1 MQLSCI
7 LTSQPELSL
16 QIEVERLA
24 LRLAQLSSHA
34 DVVFL
39 PRLLE
44 GGTILKRIWHAER
57 TVLMRDESLQSGLHV
72 FVETFEQRQSE
83 GVLHLEVLALV
94 IDRIVAIFQSFRI
107 VPVQIVSLWCLVG
120 LVDMIVVVQ
129 FEGMD
134 ETGDRHILAF
144 HRSVDGVLNLLLALQ
159 TVDGSLSVYL
169 NTGRVDSDIQRVF
182 GACGFLTHDL
192 GTFGAT

>member
-57 TVLMRDESLQSGLHV
+57 TVLMCDESLQSGLHV

-94 IDRIVAIFQSFRI
+94 IDRIVAIFQPFRI
-107 VPVQIVSLWCLVG
+107 VPVQIVSLRCLVG

-144 HRSVDGVLNLLLALQ
+144 HRSVDRVLNLLLALQ

-169 NTGRVDSDIQRVF
+169 NTG
-182 GACGFLTHDL
+182 
-192 GTFGAT
+192 